1 MAKHNANI
9 RPRPKISKVKESGF
23 IKEEETVKI
32 ALSLIQSRKSIS
44 SFDLKNVMKL
54 TYSLHER
61 LMANLK
67 HNYQEYVSWDKKTR
81 LLKRVGE
88 ITSPSLK
95 LEVKN

>member
-1 MAKHNANI
+1 MARHNANI

-32 ALSLIQSRKSIS
+32 ALSLIQARESIS

-61 LMANLK
+61 LMTNLK
-67 HNYQEYVSWDKKTR
+67 QNYQEYVSWDKKTR
-81 LLKRVGE
+81 LLKYVGK
-88 ITSPSLK
+88 ITMPCLK
-95 LEVKN
+95 QEVKN